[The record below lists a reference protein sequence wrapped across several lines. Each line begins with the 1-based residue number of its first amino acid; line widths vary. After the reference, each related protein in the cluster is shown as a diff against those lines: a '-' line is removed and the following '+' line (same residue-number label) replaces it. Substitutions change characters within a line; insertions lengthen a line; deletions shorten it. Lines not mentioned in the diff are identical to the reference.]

1 MSNLKYSKRVIL
13 AEGWQKLG
21 VARNHLDG
29 LSLFGV
35 TAEKLHA
42 FEAKLTEAQS
52 IPTDLNNRIE
62 LRSRTSAKDDLLDSC
77 VEYGRAL
84 QIRLGLAFGR
94 SSTEYDAYP
103 SQEFSDARNSER
115 LMLEVMQT
123 IVHLAEKHADALAEY
138 GQTTAIIAEGHQ
150 LMQDLRAADLS
161 QEAQKDKRSSQ
172 TERRDE
178 IFAEI
183 YDQINDINRIGR
195 AVYDIDPVKKAYFKS
210 PWPKAGRQD
219 TEKAA
224 PEA

>member
-21 VARNHLDG
+21 VARNHMDG

-52 IPTDLNNRIE
+52 LPTDLKNRVE

-77 VEYGRAL
+77 AEYGRAL

-94 SSTEYDAYP
+94 SSTEYHAYP
-103 SQEFSDARNSER
+103 SQEFNDARNSER

-123 IVHLAEKHADALAEY
+123 IIHLAEKHAAKLAEY
-138 GQTTAIIAEGHQ
+138 GQTTSIIAEGRQ

-161 QEAQKDKRSSQ
+161 QEAQKEKRSSQ
-172 TERRDE
+172 AEQRDE

-195 AVYDIDPVKKAYFKS
+195 AVYDNDPVKKAYFKS
-210 PWPKAGRQD
+210 PWPRAARQD
-219 TEKAA
+219 TDAA
-224 PEA
+224 DSEA